1 MKAMLNIFSAPGRYI
16 QGADATAYLPKELK
30 RLGVGGSALIV
41 TSATPRQQLETLW
54 CQSFQQQGLYIEI
67 YDFGGEAS
75 FEETAKIS
83 RRAQESKVSVIIG
96 VGGGKVLDT
105 ARACADKLNLPVVC
119 CPTTAASDAPCSTV
133 SVIYSPQGVFES
145 CLFSRRNPDLVI
157 VDTSIIL
164 KAPLRGLVA
173 GMGDAL
179 ATFFEA
185 DACYRAGKMNILGG
199 SSTLCARMIAQLCY
213 ATLLKDGITAL
224 KDARAGVLS
233 PSFDRIVE
241 ANTLMSGLGFESGGL
256 ALAHS
261 LHNGLTAMTETHAFM
276 HGEKV
281 AFGTLV
287 QIILEARDE
296 NILSEVLTFCCS
308 VGLPITLSDI
318 GLPSLTQEQANK
330 IAQLTLAPHESAH
343 NEPFA
348 LTAGQVTD
356 AIYKA
361 DAHGQAFKSSY
372 ASAGT

>member
-1 MKAMLNIFSAPGRYI
+1 
-16 QGADATAYLPKELK
+16 
-30 RLGVGGSALIV
+30 
-41 TSATPRQQLETLW
+41 
-54 CQSFQQQGLYIEI
+54 
-67 YDFGGEAS
+67 
-75 FEETAKIS
+75 
-83 RRAQESKVSVIIG
+83 
-96 VGGGKVLDT
+96 
-105 ARACADKLNLPVVC
+105 
-119 CPTTAASDAPCSTV
+119 
-133 SVIYSPQGVFES
+133 
-145 CLFSRRNPDLVI
+145 
-157 VDTSIIL
+157 
-164 KAPLRGLVA
+164 
-173 GMGDAL
+173 
-179 ATFFEA
+179 
-185 DACYRAGKMNILGG
+185 
-199 SSTLCARMIAQLCY
+199 
-213 ATLLKDGITAL
+213 
-224 KDARAGVLS
+224 
-233 PSFDRIVE
+233 
-241 ANTLMSGLGFESGGL
+241 
-256 ALAHS
+256 
-261 LHNGLTAMTETHAFM
+261 MTETHAFM